1 MFTLE
6 NKDGA
11 AVLAAGKTRLRISF
25 VTESIARV
33 IVTEGKKFSTK
44 QSLIVTATAKFTGYK
59 IQDAGEVFEIST
71 PALKLVVSKVTGAI
85 SYFDALAKSSGT
97 GILPVQLSLPSKET
111 GQAGSLSHYCGDRL
125 LVREPA
131 RGGKTLVPKKV
142 FRNIFK
148 TGAQTA
154 ASQSIDGARAAA
166 AEFETVFDR
175 DAFEAKLEFE
185 FAPDEAIFGLGSH
198 EEGYG
203 NLRGKERLLYQ
214 QNMKIVVPYFV
225 STRGYGVLLDCG
237 SLMTFRDGPDGACWW
252 ADVVDELDFYF
263 IGGGS
268 FDAVTKNLH
277 ELTGKAPMLPKW
289 AFGFAQSK
297 ERYVNAK
304 ELVEVVREYRR
315 RKIPLDLIVLDWK
328 SWPNG
333 AGWGQKNFDPLRF
346 PDPKALTDELH
357 SLGARLMVSIW
368 PIMTGDCPNQ
378 RELSDRGLML
388 GNQSTYDAFSAE
400 ARKIYWSQA
409 ERGLFANGVDA
420 WWCDCTE
427 PFEADW
433 SGETKPE
440 PHARLLLNT
449 EASKKYLDHAQI
461 NSYSLLHSQ
470 GIYESQRS
478 AEHQL
483 GSVGGS
489 SERAEL
495 VLGAPTTKRV
505 INLTR
510 SGYAGQH
517 RYATICWNGDICAT
531 WQTLR
536 NCIPEGVN
544 FCATG
549 EPFWTVDI
557 GGFFINH
564 DPKLWFWRG
573 DYSEGCR
580 GLTDMNAL
588 EPDAKDTGCR
598 DLGFWELYTRWVQYA
613 AFLPMFRSHGTD
625 AAREIWRFGDEGN
638 IFYDT
643 IAKYIRLRYQL
654 IPYIYSLAAKVTQ
667 HGTPMLRAVALDF
680 SHDEK
685 THSLTDEFLFG
696 SALLICPVTTPMY
709 YEKNSQ
715 PIPAANK
722 SREVYLPAGCD
733 WFDFWTDEVHAGGQT
748 VTTAAPLE
756 TLPLFV
762 RAGSILPL
770 TEAMQFVDEIPD
782 APYEIRIFCGADGAF
797 TLYEDAG
804 DGYDYE
810 HGECALVDLKW
821 NDARGELTISERRG
835 GFPQLVKER
844 EYKIIFISPSGRR
857 AKVIR
862 YQGQQMQ
869 VSFDSSRFN

>member
-1 MFTLE
+1 MFALAS
-6 NKDGA
+6 NDGA
-11 AVLAAGKTRLRISF
+11 LVFVSGKKRLRIAFAS
-25 VTESIARV
+25 EAIARV
-33 IVTEGKKFSTK
+33 TLTEGKEFQTKPGLIVIATEKFS
-44 QSLIVTATAKFTGYK
+44 GYK
-59 IQDAGEVFEIST
+59 INETATVFEIST

-85 SYFDALAKSSGT
+85 SYFDA
-97 GILPVQLSLPSKET
+97 
-111 GQAGSLSHYCGDRL
+111 AGKPL
-125 LVREPA
+125 LRESA
-131 RGGKTLVPKKV
+131 HGGKTLTPKKV
-142 FRNIFK
+142 FRNVFK
-148 TGAQTA
+148 IGVQTA

-166 AEFETVFDR
+166 TEFETVFDR
-175 DAFEAKLEFE
+175 DAFEAKLEFQ

-203 NLRGKERLLYQ
+203 NLRGKTRELYQ
-214 QNMKIVVPYFV
+214 QNMKIVVPYFI

-237 SLMTFRDGPDGACWW
+237 SLMTFRDGAHGAGWW

-263 IGGGS
+263 IAGGS
-268 FDAVTKNLH
+268 FDAVTQNLH
-277 ELTGKAPMLPKW
+277 ELTGKTPMLPKW

-333 AGWGQKNFDPLRF
+333 AGWGQKNFDPVRF
-346 PDPKALTDELH
+346 PDPKALTAELH
-357 SLGARLMVSIW
+357 SLGAKLMVSIW

-378 RELSDRGLML
+378 RELQERGLVL
-388 GNQSTYDAFSAE
+388 GNQSTYDAFSSE
-400 ARKIYWSQA
+400 AREVYWSQA
-409 ERGLFANGVDA
+409 ERGLFAHGVDA

-440 PHARLLLNT
+440 PPARLLLNT
-449 EASKKYLDHAQI
+449 EASKKYLDAAQI

-470 GIYESQRS
+470 GIYEGQRR
-478 AEHQL
+478 AN
-483 GSVGGS
+483 S
-489 SERAEL
+489 S
-495 VLGAPTTKRV
+495 KRV
-505 INLTR
+505 VNLTR

-573 DYSEGCR
+573 DYADGCR

-588 EPDAKDTGCR
+588 DPDPRDTGCR
-598 DLGFWELYTRWVQYA
+598 DLGFWELYTRWLQYA
-613 AFLPMFRSHGTD
+613 AFLPVFRSHGTD

-638 IFYDT
+638 VFYDT

-654 IPYIYSLAAKVTQ
+654 LPYIYSLAAQVTLNSRA
-667 HGTPMLRAVALDF
+667 MLRAVALDF
-680 SHDEK
+680 PHDIAA
-685 THSLTDEFLFG
+685 HHLTDEFLFG
-696 SALLICPVTTPMY
+696 PALLVCPVTTPMY
-709 YEKNSQ
+709 YGKNSQ
-715 PIPAANK
+715 PITGANR
-722 SREVYLPAGCD
+722 SREVYLPAGTG
-733 WFDFWTDEVHAGGQT
+733 WYDFWTDEVHAGGQT
-748 VTTAAPLE
+748 IAAAAPLE

-770 TEAMQFVDEIPD
+770 TEVMQFVDEIPD
-782 APYEIRIFCGADGAF
+782 VPYEIRVYSGADGTF

-804 DGYDYE
+804 NGYDYE
-810 HGECALVDLKW
+810 RGAFALVDFFW
-821 NDARGELTISERRG
+821 DDARGELTISERQG
-835 GFPQLVKER
+835 NFPELVRER
-844 EYKIIFISPSGRR
+844 EYKIIFISPRGRQR
-857 AKVIR
+857 QTIC
-862 YQGQQMQ
+862 YQGRT
-869 VSFDSSRFN
+869 VRASLAI

>member
-1 MFTLE
+1 MFAVE
-6 NKDGA
+6 NSTGSVVLTDG
-11 AVLAAGKTRLRISF
+11 KKRLRITF
-25 VTESIARV
+25 VAEAIARITVTEER
-33 IVTEGKKFSTK
+33 EFLTK
-44 QSLIVTATAKFTGYK
+44 PSLIVTAASRFSGFNLHETSDT
-59 IQDAGEVFEIST
+59 FEIST
-71 PALKLVVSKVTGAI
+71 TVLKLVVSKTAGAI
-85 SYFDALAKSSGT
+85 SYFDSAGNAL
-97 GILPVQLSLPSKET
+97 L
-111 GQAGSLSHYCGDRL
+111 
-125 LVREPA
+125 RESD
-131 RGGKTLVPKKV
+131 RGGKTLVAKKI
-142 FRNIFK
+142 FRNVFK
-148 TGAQTA
+148 HGATVA
-154 ASQSIDGARAAA
+154 AGQSVDGARVAAT
-166 AEFETVFDR
+166 EFESVFDR
-175 DAFEAKLEFE
+175 DAFEAKLEFQ
-185 FAPDEAIFGLGSH
+185 FADDEAIFGLGSH
-198 EEGYG
+198 EEGFG
-203 NLRGKERLLYQ
+203 NLRGKMRELYQ

-263 IGGGS
+263 IAGGS
-268 FDAVTKNLH
+268 FDVVTRNLH
-277 ELTGKAPMLPKW
+277 ELTGKTPMLPKW

-297 ERYVNAK
+297 ERYVNAH

-333 AGWGQKNFDPLRF
+333 AGWGQKNFDPVRF
-346 PDPKALTDELH
+346 PDPKALADELH

-378 RELSDRGLML
+378 RELQERVLML
-388 GNQSTYDAFSAE
+388 GNQSTYNACLPE
-400 ARKIYWSQA
+400 ARAVYWAQA

-440 PHARLLLNT
+440 PHPRLLLNT
-449 EASKKYLDHAQI
+449 EVSKKYLDHGQI
-461 NSYSLLHSQ
+461 NTYSLLHSQ
-470 GIYESQRS
+470 GIYEGQR
-478 AEHQL
+478 
-483 GSVGGS
+483 
-489 SERAEL
+489 RA
-495 VLGAPTTKRV
+495 TSTKRV
-505 INLTR
+505 VNLTR

-573 DYSEGCR
+573 DYAKGCR

-588 EPDAKDTGCR
+588 APDPKDTGCR
-598 DLGFWELYTRWVQYA
+598 DLGFWELCTRWVQYA

-638 IFYDT
+638 PFYDA

-654 IPYIYSLAAKVTQ
+654 IPYIYSLAAQVMSN
-667 HGTPMLRAVALDF
+667 GRAMLRAVALDF
-680 SHDEK
+680 PTDTATHD
-685 THSLTDEFLFG
+685 LTDEFLFG
-696 SALLICPVTTPMY
+696 PALLVCPVTTPMY

-715 PIPAANK
+715 PINDAPK
-722 SREVYLPAGCD
+722 SREIYLPSSAS
-733 WFDFWTDEVHAGGQT
+733 WFDFWSDEMHAGGQKIKA
-748 VTTAAPLE
+748 AAPLD
-756 TLPLFV
+756 TMPLFV
-762 RAGSILPL
+762 RAGSIVPM
-770 TEAMQFVDEIPD
+770 TEPMQFVDEKPD
-782 APYEIRIFCGADGAF
+782 APYEIRIYRGADGAF

-810 HGECALVDLKW
+810 RGAFALVEFSW
-821 NDARGELTISERRG
+821 NEARAELTIGARQG
-835 GFPQLVKER
+835 TFPGLIVSR
-844 EYKIIFISPSGRR
+844 EYRLVFISGSGRESKTLNYTG
-857 AKVIR
+857 ATVK
-862 YQGQQMQ
+862 
-869 VSFDSSRFN
+869 FA

>member
-1 MFTLE
+1 MFTAETQVDSVILTSGR
-6 NKDGA
+6 KQIRVKFPTA
-11 AVLAAGKTRLRISF
+11 A
-25 VTESIARV
+25 IARV
-33 IVTEGKKFSTK
+33 TVTEGKNFQTK
-44 QSLIVTATAKFTGYK
+44 PSLIVTATSQFTDFKYR
-59 IQDAGEVFEIST
+59 DAGDAFEIFT
-71 PALKLVVSKVTGAI
+71 PALKLVVSKFTGAI
-85 SYFDALAKSSGT
+85 RYFDSVGK
-97 GILPVQLSLPSKET
+97 
-111 GQAGSLSHYCGDRL
+111 L
-125 LVREPA
+125 LLCEPE
-131 RGGKTLVPKKV
+131 RGGKTLTSKKV
-142 FRNIFK
+142 FCNVFSQN
-148 TGAQTA
+148 TNVA
-154 ASQSIDGARAAA
+154 AGQSIDGARAAA
-166 AEFETVFDR
+166 TDFETVFDR
-175 DAFEAKLEFE
+175 DAFEAKLEFQ

-203 NLRGKERLLYQ
+203 NLRGKSRELYQ

-225 STRGYGVLLDCG
+225 STRGYGVLLDCS
-237 SLMTFRDGPDGACWW
+237 SLMTFRDDLAGACWW

-263 IGGGS
+263 IVGGS
-268 FDAVTKNLH
+268 FDAVTVNLH
-277 ELTGKAPMLPKW
+277 ELTGKTPMLPKW

-297 ERYVNAK
+297 ERYVNAA
-304 ELVEVVREYRR
+304 ELVAVVREYRR

-346 PDPKALTDELH
+346 PNPKALTDELH
-357 SLGARLMVSIW
+357 SLGAKLMVSIW

-378 RELSDRGLML
+378 RELQARGLML
-388 GNQSTYDAFSAE
+388 GNQSNYDAFSAE
-400 ARKIYWSQA
+400 AREVYWQQA
-409 ERGLFANGVDA
+409 ERGLFAHGVDA

-433 SGETKPE
+433 SGETKLE

-449 EASKKYLDHAQI
+449 EASKKYLDHGQI

-470 GIYESQRS
+470 GIYEGQRR
-478 AEHQL
+478 AN
-483 GSVGGS
+483 
-489 SERAEL
+489 SE
-495 VLGAPTTKRV
+495 KRV
-505 INLTR
+505 VNLTR

-557 GGFFINH
+557 GGFFINR

-573 DYSEGCR
+573 DYAEGCR
-580 GLTDMNAL
+580 GLTDMIAL
-588 EPDAKDTGCR
+588 EPDPKDTGCR

-638 IFYDT
+638 SFYDT

-654 IPYIYSLAAKVTQ
+654 LPYIYSLAAQVTLR
-667 HGTPMLRAVALDF
+667 GTPMLRAVALDF
-680 SHDEK
+680 PDDVATHD
-685 THSLTDEFLFG
+685 LTDEFLFG
-696 SALLICPVTTPMY
+696 PALLVCPVTTPMY

-715 PIPAANK
+715 PITAAVK
-722 SREVYLPAGCD
+722 SRRVYLPAGTT
-733 WFDFWTDEVHAGGQT
+733 WFDFWTEKVFVGGQII
-748 VTTAAPLE
+748 TTAAPLE

-770 TEAMQFVDEIPD
+770 TEPMQFVDEFPA
-782 APYEIRIFCGADGAF
+782 APLEVRIYRGADGAF
-797 TLYEDAG
+797 THYEDAG

-810 HGECALVDLKW
+810 RGAFALVEFSW
-821 NDARGELTISERRG
+821 NEARGELTIGARRG
-835 GFPQLVKER
+835 TFPSLIAKR
-844 EYKIIFISPSGRR
+844 EYCLIFISG
-857 AKVIR
+857 I
-862 YQGQQMQ
+862 
-869 VSFDSSRFN
+869 SREIKTVNYAGAEMRLNLS